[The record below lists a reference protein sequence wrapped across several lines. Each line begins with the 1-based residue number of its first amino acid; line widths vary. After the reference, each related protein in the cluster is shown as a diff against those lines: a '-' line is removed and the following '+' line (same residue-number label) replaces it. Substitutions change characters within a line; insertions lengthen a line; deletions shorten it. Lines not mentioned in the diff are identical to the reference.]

1 MAINYENQSD
11 DTLISS
17 AASGDDAALAAL
29 YGRYKGMI
37 RGKANLYFLVG
48 GDKDDLIQEGM
59 IGLFSAVMSYD
70 SDGDASFPTYAELCV
85 NRQMLNAVRSD
96 NRVKHKPLNAAI
108 SLYEEQ
114 TNRDDSASKLEE
126 VLADPAA
133 LSPEDQVITN
143 DLIARLER
151 DIIDVFSDF
160 EKEVWQQFIEGKQY
174 KEIAE
179 SLDRTPKTIDNA
191 IQRIKKKL
199 EKLL

>member
-17 AASGDDAALAAL
+17 AASGDDAALATL

-59 IGLFSAVMSYD
+59 IGLFSAVMSYNP
-70 SDGDASFPTYAELCV
+70 DGDASFPTYAELCV

-133 LSPEDQVITN
+133 LSPEDQVVTN

>member
-1 MAINYENQSD
+1 MVINYENQSD
-11 DTLISS
+11 DMLISS
-17 AASGDDAALAAL
+17 AASGDEEALAVL

-59 IGLFSAVMSYD
+59 IGLFSAVMSYEP
-70 SDGDASFPTYAELCV
+70 DGEAAFPTYAELCV

-108 SLYEEQ
+108 SIYEAQ
-114 TNRDDSASKLEE
+114 TNKDDSASKLEE

-133 LSPEDQVITN
+133 LSPEDQVVTN
-143 DLIARLER
+143 DLIARLEQ

-160 EKEVWQQFIEGKQY
+160 EKEVWQQFIAGKQY

-179 SLDRTPKTIDNA
+179 SLNRTPKTIDNA